1 MTFTIIMVI
10 LVSLL
15 LLKAGW
21 FINKLPFRLSKN
33 EYIDYQIKYQ
43 PFLLLSA
50 ALLLFLIEWSTKQHL
65 WWYFSIGNIDAPTA
79 KMALFGIQEGDHWMQ
94 TGLSLCLVIS
104 LVTGIFMYFQL
115 KRQQVNWSILV
126 PNLGWI
132 LLFALSN
139 AIGEEAIFRLGIVGS
154 LSGIQTLMLI
164 FFISG
169 ILFGI
174 PHYWGMPSGIIG
186 AILAGVLGY
195 VLAKSV
201 YETGGLFWACTI
213 HFLQDVIIMGS
224 LLLIKSK

>member
-1 MTFTIIMVI
+1 MTFIIIMVI

-15 LLKAGW
+15 LLKADW

-43 PFLLLSA
+43 PFLLLST
-50 ALLLFLIEWSTKQHL
+50 ALLLFLIEWSTKQQL
-65 WWYFSIGNIDAPTA
+65 WQYFSIGNIDAPTV
-79 KMALFGIQEGDHWMQ
+79 KMGLFGIQEGDHWIQ
-94 TGLSLCLVIS
+94 TGLSLCVVIS

-115 KRQQVNWSILV
+115 KKQQVNWSIMA

-154 LSGIQTLMLI
+154 LSGIQTPMLI
-164 FFISG
+164 FFISA

-201 YETGGLFWACTI
+201 YETSGLFWACTI
-213 HFLQDVIIMGS
+213 HFLQDVIIMSS